1 MVVDYMLQHVQ
12 ELLHPQAFPPK
23 ALMKKNVAAGLLASA
38 YGMNTFPFIMVCP

>member
-23 ALMKKNVAAGLLASA
+23 ALMKKNVSAGLLAPA
-38 YGMNTFPFIMVCP
+38 FEMNTFPFIMFFP